1 MFSEGAQPFNS
12 PLASLYGGA
21 TRRRAWL
28 NSVRSGRVKRDSH
41 GRFLPRSGRR
51 RKTTTRRRKRRYSA
65 SAYDVDVPA
74 PDITAADVY
83 GKGYGVSQRG
93 VDQASMNLRVL
104 KRKWDEIMD
113 SIDPTV
119 DFPPPTIYPIAR
131 KIVRNLAYIKRAEK
145 LMYYPLIPPPQFS
158 ATDSSMIIGLVNGTL
173 DSRPMYG
180 PEYERQIALELA
192 AGDNDQMGYPERKE
206 RIRRARK
213 SARAKLSKSNL
224 GNLEA
229 LMNLDRTQS
238 LQSQIQGL
246 QSALAQRATAGRRGA
261 PPSYSQS
268 MADQLA
274 QAYANLQAQE
284 RANMEDEPM
293 PELEG
298 VYSSLRV
305 KTE

>member
-1 MFSEGAQPFNS
+1 MFSEGAQPFNT

-65 SAYDVDVPA
+65 SVYDVDVPA

-83 GKGYGVSQRG
+83 GKGYGISQRG

-104 KRKWDEIMD
+104 KRKWDDIMD
-113 SIDPTV
+113 SIDPAV
-119 DFPPPTIYPIAR
+119 DFAPPSVYPLAR
-131 KIVRNLAYIKRAEK
+131 KIVRNMAYIKRAEK

-158 ATDSSMIIGLVNGTL
+158 PDDSAAIVGLVNGTL

-192 AGDNDQMGYPERKE
+192 AGGDDLMGYPERKE
-206 RIRRARK
+206 RIRQARK
-213 SARAKLSKSNL
+213 SARKKLGKSNL
-224 GNLEA
+224 SNLEA

-238 LQSQIQGL
+238 LQAQIQGL
-246 QSALAQRATAGRRGA
+246 QAALAQRTAAAQRA
-261 PPSYSQS
+261 
-268 MADQLA
+268 AAA
-274 QAYANLQAQE
+274 QAQASANPGLGQVKQE
-284 RANMEDEPM
+284 DNGGIYLDTSG
-293 PELEG
+293 L
-298 VYSSLRV
+298 
-305 KTE
+305 

>member
-65 SAYDVDVPA
+65 SVYDVDVPA

-83 GKGYGVSQRG
+83 GKGYGISQRG

-104 KRKWDEIMD
+104 KRKWDDIME

-119 DFPPPTIYPIAR
+119 DFPPPSVYPIAR
-131 KIVRNLAYIKRAEK
+131 KIVRNMAYIKRAEK
-145 LMYYPLIPPPQFS
+145 LMYYPLIPPPQFN
-158 ATDSSMIIGLVNGTL
+158 AEDSSAIVGLVNGTL

-180 PEYERQIALELA
+180 PEYARQIALELA
-192 AGDNDQMGYPERKE
+192 AGGNDMMGYPERKE
-206 RIRRARK
+206 RIRQARNSARK
-213 SARAKLSKSNL
+213 KLGKSNL
-224 GNLEA
+224 ANLEA
-229 LMNLDRTQS
+229 LMKLDRGQL
-238 LQSQIQGL
+238 LQSRIQEL
-246 QSALAQRATAGRRGA
+246 QSALARRAAA
-261 PPSYSQS
+261 
-268 MADQLA
+268 A
-274 QAYANLQAQE
+274 QASANPGSGQAKQE
-284 RANMEDEPM
+284 PDDDGYDSED
-293 PELEG
+293 L
-298 VYSSLRV
+298 
-305 KTE
+305 T